1 MTVKHKR
8 SLGVCYYP
16 EHWPQKMWAKDAARM
31 KELGLTWVR
40 IGEFSWSQV
49 EPRPNQFEFDWLD
62 EAIQTLGMAGL
73 KVVLGTPTATPP
85 RWMLDRHPDMLALDQ
100 QGRPR
105 KFGSRRHY
113 CFSHTDFRG
122 EAARITRIFAERYG
136 ENPYICAWQTDN
148 EYGCHDTVIS
158 YSQVAREAFIDWLA
172 QRYQSINALNSSW
185 GNDFW
190 SMNYDDFTQIDLPN
204 LTVTEANPAHQ
215 LAFRRFSSDQVLLF
229 NRKHVNIQKRP

>member
-31 KELGLTWVR
+31 KKLGLTWVR
-40 IGEFSWSQV
+40 IGEFAWSQV

-62 EAIQTLGMAGL
+62 DAIQTLGAAGL
-73 KVVLGTPTATPP
+73 KVILGTPTATPP

-113 CFSHTDFRG
+113 CFSHNDFRD
-122 EAARITRIFAERYG
+122 EAARITKIFAERYG
-136 ENPYICAWQTDN
+136 ANPYILSLI
-148 EYGCHDTVIS
+148 HI
-158 YSQVAREAFIDWLA
+158 
-172 QRYQSINALNSSW
+172 
-185 GNDFW
+185 
-190 SMNYDDFTQIDLPN
+190 
-204 LTVTEANPAHQ
+204 
-215 LAFRRFSSDQVLLF
+215 
-229 NRKHVNIQKRP
+229 